1 MLHHP
6 VTIQIP
12 ATTANLG
19 PGFDALGVALNL
31 YNRIT
36 LGDPADQWNDP
47 FFEEA
52 AAIFYRTSNKAPQAF
67 EIEITGDVPRSRGL
81 GSSVTVRL
89 GIIAG
94 LNEKHGNPLDDEMLF
109 RLVTEL
115 EGHPDN
121 AAPACFG
128 GFVAGSP
135 LHHHRF
141 PVKEELK
148 FVTIIPDFV
157 LETTDA
163 RKVLPEQIGFKDC
176 VTNIQ
181 NTALITAAF
190 ASESYVTLDG
200 AFTDTLHQPYRLDMI
215 PGAAQALDTAAD
227 AGALGA
233 FISGAG
239 PTVMALTLQHWD
251 EIATA
256 MADALVAGGQHPPQV
271 RILEACNQG
280 WKRTD

>member
-1 MLHHP
+1 MSTAP

-31 YNRIT
+31 YNYVT
-36 LGDPADQWNDP
+36 LEGSTDAWGDP

-52 AAIFYRTSNKAPQAF
+52 AALFYRTADKTPQAF
-67 EIEITGDVPRSRGL
+67 EINITGDVPRSRGL

-94 LNEKHGNPLDDEMLF
+94 LNEKFGKPLKDELLF
-109 RLVTEL
+109 KLVTKL

-141 PVKEELK
+141 AVKDELK

-157 LETTDA
+157 LETSDA
-163 RKVLPEQIGFKDC
+163 RQVLPQKIDFKDC
-176 VTNIQ
+176 VSNIQ

-190 ASESYVTLDG
+190 ASQHYDTLNG
-200 AFTDTLHQPYRLDMI
+200 AFTDTLHQPYRLNMI
-215 PGAAQALDTAAD
+215 PGAANALEAATD

-239 PTVMALTLQHWD
+239 PALMALTLNQWD

-256 MADALVAGGQHPPQV
+256 MSDTLTAAGQHPPQI

-280 WKRTD
+280 WKRVD

>member
-1 MLHHP
+1 MLNQP
-6 VTIQIP
+6 ITIQIP

-31 YNRIT
+31 YNRVT
-36 LGDPADQWNDP
+36 LGDLTDSWVDP

-52 AAIFYRTSNKAPQAF
+52 AAIFYRTTSNDPQAF

-94 LNEKHGNPLDDEMLF
+94 LNEKFGHPLEEEMLF

-141 PVKEELK
+141 EVADQLK

-157 LETTDA
+157 LETSDA
-163 RKVLPEQIGFKDC
+163 RKVLPEQIKFTDC

-190 ASESYVTLDG
+190 ASQSYDTLYG
-200 AFTDTLHQPYRLDMI
+200 AFTDTLHQPYRLAMI
-215 PGAAQALDTAAD
+215 PGAANALQAATE

-239 PTVMALTLQHWD
+239 PAVMALTLNNWD
-251 EIATA
+251 AIATA
-256 MADALVAGGQHPPQV
+256 MANSLIAAGQHPPKI

-280 WKRTD
+280 WKRIS

>member
-1 MLHHP
+1 MSDEP

-31 YNRIT
+31 YNQVT
-36 LGDPADQWNDP
+36 LSGAATSWHDP
-47 FFEEA
+47 FFEQA
-52 AAIFYRTSNKAPQAF
+52 AALFYQKASLPAQAF
-67 EIEITGDVPRSRGL
+67 QIQITGDVPRSRGL

-94 LNEKHGNPLDDEMLF
+94 LNEKFGQPLDDETLF

-141 PVKEELK
+141 AVAPELK
-148 FVTIIPDFV
+148 FVTLIPDFV
-157 LETTDA
+157 LETSDA
-163 RKVLPEQIGFKDC
+163 RKVLPAQIAFKDC

-190 ASESYVTLDG
+190 ASQAYDTLHG
-200 AFTDTLHQPYRLDMI
+200 AFTDTLHQPYRMQMI
-215 PGAAQALDTAAD
+215 PGASQSIDAALA

-239 PTVMALTLQHWD
+239 PAVMALTLENWD
-251 EIATA
+251 KIAAA
-256 MADALVAGGQHPPQV
+256 MSDALIAAGQHPPKI
-271 RILEACNQG
+271 RILEGCNAG
-280 WKRTD
+280 WKRV

>member
-31 YNRIT
+31 YNRVSLNQPT
-36 LGDPADQWNDP
+36 DSWGDP
-47 FFEEA
+47 FFREA
-52 AAIFYRTSNKAPQAF
+52 ASLFYRTTEIDPQAF

-94 LNEKHGNPLDDEMLF
+94 LNEKFGKPVDDETLF

-157 LETTDA
+157 LETSDA

-176 VTNIQ
+176 VANIQ

-190 ASESYVTLDG
+190 ASESYETLDG

-215 PGAAQALDTAAD
+215 PGAAQALNAAVE

-239 PTVMALTLQHWD
+239 PAVMALTLKHWD
-251 EIATA
+251 EIAAA
-256 MADALVAGGQHPPQV
+256 MSEALIAAGQHPPQI

-280 WKRTD
+280 WKRVD

>member
-6 VTIQIP
+6 VTIQVP

-36 LGDPADQWNDP
+36 LGEPDASWNDP
-47 FFEEA
+47 FFEA
-52 AAIFYRTSNKAPQAF
+52 AADIFYQTAGQASQAF
-67 EIEITGDVPRSRGL
+67 QTGISGDVPRSRGL

-94 LNEKHGNPLDDEMLF
+94 LNEKFDRPLEEETLF

-141 PVKEELK
+141 SVKDELK
-148 FVTIIPDFV
+148 FV
-157 LETTDA
+157 
-163 RKVLPEQIGFKDC
+163 
-176 VTNIQ
+176 
-181 NTALITAAF
+181 
-190 ASESYVTLDG
+190 
-200 AFTDTLHQPYRLDMI
+200 
-215 PGAAQALDTAAD
+215 
-227 AGALGA
+227 
-233 FISGAG
+233 
-239 PTVMALTLQHWD
+239 
-251 EIATA
+251 
-256 MADALVAGGQHPPQV
+256 
-271 RILEACNQG
+271 
-280 WKRTD
+280 

>member
-6 VTIQIP
+6 VTVEIP

-31 YNRIT
+31 YNQVT
-36 LGDPADQWNDP
+36 LGETSEQWDDP
-47 FFEEA
+47 FFQEA
-52 AAIFYRTSNKAPQAF
+52 ADIFFRTCRQAPQSFQIA
-67 EIEITGDVPRSRGL
+67 ISGDVPRSRGL

-94 LNEKHGNPLDDEMLF
+94 LNEKYEKPLDEETLF

-141 PVKEELK
+141 PVSEELK
-148 FVTIIPDFV
+148 FVTIIPDFA
-157 LETTDA
+157 LETSDA
-163 RKVLPEQIGFKDC
+163 RKVLPEQVDFQDC

-190 ASESYVTLDG
+190 ASQTYQTLDG
-200 AFTDTLHQPYRLDMI
+200 AFIDTLHQPYRLDMI
-215 PGAAQALDTAAD
+215 PGAADAIDAATG

-239 PTVMALTLQHWD
+239 PTVMALTLDHWD
-251 EIATA
+251 EIAAA
-256 MADALVAGGQHPPQV
+256 MSDTLIEAGQHPPQI

-280 WKRTD
+280 WKRIE

>member
-6 VTIQIP
+6 VTIQVP

-19 PGFDALGVALNL
+19 PGFDALGIALNL
-31 YNRIT
+31 YNRVS
-36 LGDPADQWNDP
+36 LGNPTDDWEDP
-47 FFEEA
+47 FFAEA
-52 AAIFYRTSNKAPQAF
+52 AALFYRHTENQPQAF

-94 LNEKHGNPLDDEMLF
+94 LNEKFEKPLNDETLF
-109 RLVTEL
+109 QLVTEL

-128 GFVAGSP
+128 GFVVGSP
-135 LHHHRF
+135 MHHHRF
-141 PVKEELK
+141 PVREELK
-148 FVTIIPDFV
+148 FVTLIPDFV
-157 LETTDA
+157 LQTADA
-163 RKVLPEQIGFKDC
+163 RKVLPEQIPFKDC

-190 ASESYVTLDG
+190 ASEEYKTLNG
-200 AFTDTLHQPYRLDMI
+200 SFADTLHQPYRLDMI
-215 PGAAQALDTAAD
+215 PGAAEALDAGVA

-239 PTVMALTLQHWD
+239 PALMALTLEHWD
-251 EIATA
+251 EIAAA
-256 MADALVAGGQHPPQV
+256 MSEAFIAAEQHPPQI